1 MVFRVALVL
10 VRTVLGSQES
20 LKSSPGLYETL
31 EKIRHIPA
39 DIDEGYIVR
48 EVWGFIIQIWNICF
62 E

>member
-31 EKIRHIPA
+31 EKLRHIPS
-39 DIDEGYIVR
+39 DVDESYIVR
-48 EVWGFIIQIWNICF
+48 EVGGLSS
-62 E
+62 